1 MRELKISAIRE
12 GTVIDH
18 IPSKDTFKIAE
29 ILGLRDHGNVVSVA
43 MNLKSK
49 KSGLKGIIK
58 VGGKHLTE
66 EEVNKIALIAPHA
79 TMSIIKNY
87 NVDKKVKLKCSD
99 KVGKIIQCS
108 NPKCVTNEEKVDT
121 RFSVISKEP
130 LKVRCDYCE
139 RCMETEEIV
148 IL

>member
-1 MRELKISAIRE
+1 MKELKISAIRE

-29 ILGLRDHGNVVSVA
+29 ILGLKCHGNVVTIA

-49 KSGLKGIIK
+49 KMGSKGIIK
-58 VGGKHLTE
+58 VGGKHLSE
-66 EEVNKIALIAPHA
+66 EEVNKIALIAPRA
-79 TMSIIKNY
+79 SMAIIKEY
-87 NVDKKVKLKCSD
+87 NVDKKIKLKCPD
-99 KVGKIIQCS
+99 KVEKVVKCS
-108 NPKCVTNEEKVDT
+108 NPKCVTNEGKVDT

-139 RCMETEEIV
+139 RCMESEEIV